1 MKNEVLTA
9 VLTCV
14 LAHSGFCGLGFS
26 VVSRGNI
33 RIVRTRISEDDIIRV
48 VEFIASTW
56 ICTKSFWFLRPMDE
70 LLSFRS
76 VRKPRILTAVHK
88 D

>member
-14 LAHSGFCGLGFS
+14 FAHSGFCGLGLS

-33 RIVRTRISEDDIIRV
+33 RIVRTKISEDDIIKV
-48 VEFIASTW
+48 VGFIASTW
-56 ICTKSFWFLRPMDE
+56 ICTKSFWFLRPTDE